1 MKNILL
7 PIVLILISIIS
18 YGQYCPYLGPN
29 QALPCGV
36 TSTTLTADLSQ
47 CGPGGPNPNQTTNY
61 GVTNIPYAPQ
71 TNTGT
76 QLFMSDDSQQGPF
89 NIGFNFCF
97 FGTTYTQFYVGS
109 NGWISFSG
117 GQPTTF
123 TSQTIPTGNALVPK
137 NCIMGPWQDWHP
149 GLGGQIRYQTSGV
162 APCRKLTVSWIGVP
176 MFSCTGNQ
184 GTFHIVI
191 YESTNIIENYIQN
204 KPSCVTWQGGTAVEG
219 IHNLAGTVGIAV
231 PGRNSTAWV
240 ANNDAWRWTPSGPVV
255 TPTLTWYQ
263 VGNPNPI
270 GTGPT
275 ITVTPPPAGAN
286 YTCRFVYPICNA
298 GWSSCNAVA
307 GLGPDTV
314 FVLPGPPNI
323 QTAIS
328 SFTEPLC
335 YLDCDGTATVNPITG
350 GPNYTYL
357 WSNGQTT
364 QTAVNLCAGVY
375 NVLVT
380 DNNGCTGNSS
390 VTINQ
395 PTQLRFDSLI
405 GVDVTCN
412 LNDGQIYIYGNGGTP
427 TYDYFIDGVQSPNDT
442 ILNLSG
448 GNYLITL
455 QDINGCSI
463 DSTIYIDSPTVILPS
478 LITDFTRLCI
488 PGEFTFTN
496 TSTPIANVVSSYIT
510 FGDGLDTTVLG
521 NVFSHTYPNVGQ
533 WNVSLTVTSDYG
545 CQYTQ
550 TYTNFIETSP
560 LPTAQFNVTPNPTT
574 MFETSVLVQDF
585 SINNIVSW
593 DWVAPGSDEGVS
605 NSENPRLNYPD
616 GETGEY
622 MIYLTVTDDLGCTDT
637 ASVKV
642 IVLSDVLAYIP
653 NAFTPDGDEH
663 NQIWKYS
670 FAGIEIYG
678 FSMYIYNRWGE
689 VIWESH
695 DVDGY
700 WDGSYNG
707 YYVPDGVYMWRA
719 DFDVLNNG
727 ERRVLKGSIT
737 VLR

>member
-1 MKNILL
+1 MKKILT
-7 PIVLILISIIS
+7 IIS
-18 YGQYCPYLGPN
+18 FLLSIVTFSQNCPYLGPN
-29 QALPCGV
+29 QVLPCGV

-61 GVTNIPYAPQ
+61 GVTNIPYAIQ

-76 QLFMSDDSQQGPF
+76 NLTMSDDSQQGPF

-204 KPSCVTWQGGTAVEG
+204 KPACVTWQGGTAVEG
-219 IHNLAGTVGIAV
+219 IHNLAGTIGIPV
-231 PGRNSTAWV
+231 PGRNSTSWV

-275 ITVTPPPAGAN
+275 ITVTPPAAGAN
-286 YTCRFVYPICNA
+286 YTCQFVYPICNA
-298 GWSSCNAVA
+298 GWSTCNAVP

-323 QTAIS
+323 QTSIS

-335 YLDCDGTATVNPITG
+335 YLDCNGSATVNPTTG
-350 GPNYTYL
+350 SPNYTYL

-380 DNNGCTGNSS
+380 DINGCTGNSS

-395 PTQLRFDSLI
+395 PTQVVFDSLI
-405 GVDVTCN
+405 GVDATCS

-427 TYDYFIDGVQSPNDT
+427 TYTYFINAVQSNDT

-463 DSTIYIDSPTVILPS
+463 SSTIYIDSPTVILPS
-478 LITDFTRLCI
+478 LTTDFTRLCI

-496 TSTPIANVVSSYIT
+496 NSTPIGNVISSYIT
-510 FGDGLDTTVLG
+510 FGDGLDTTVLS
-521 NVFSHTYPNVGQ
+521 NVLSHTYPNIGQ
-533 WNVSLTVTSDYG
+533 WNVSITVTSDYG

-550 TYTNFIETSP
+550 TYTNFVETSP

-585 SINNIVSW
+585 SISNIVSW
-593 DWVAPGSDEGVS
+593 NWVAPGSDEGVS
-605 NSENPRLNYPD
+605 ILQNPRLNYPD

-622 MIYLTVTDDLGCTDT
+622 MIYLIVTDDLGCTDT
-637 ASVKV
+637 TSVKV

-663 NQIWKYS
+663 NQVWKYS
-670 FAGIEIYG
+670 FSGIETSG

-689 VIWESH
+689 MIWESH
-695 DVDGY
+695 DVNSY
-700 WDGSYNG
+700 WDGTYKG
-707 YYVPDGVYMWRA
+707 HYVPGGVYVWRA
-719 DFDVLNNG
+719 SFDVPNNA
-727 ERRVLKGSIT
+727 ERRLLGGSIT
-737 VLR
+737 VLK